1 MTLNYG
7 KKQKMYSP
15 KIIWNGARVGP
26 PVYRPQ
32 GPVELR
38 VYRAD
43 LMGIAGVGAL
53 AGLFHTG
60 LSFVEPGTGTEWV
73 VDLSAE
79 GSLMNAVL
87 PTVDARGSVV
97 INPKTVLEYYPNEE
111 KPLWESYW
119 KSAYRSGVVCT
130 IDPVQYG
137 ALMDYILGPFTATLG
152 TYSLF
157 SLETPSQLEISQSP
171 EIRSSRSQYTRDMTC
186 DSLPLDAFMFLH
198 NRGVPCAP
206 FPMLRVT
213 VSCKAPP
220 VPVTN
225 MADPELVAFV
235 SEVDQLVKQIPTQQ
249 HPLASMPAVLVYQA
263 LANPM
268 VPPVPANLFFYSL
281 DFKTGAPAFY
291 RSPTGGTSLNVAD
304 FTVSLDNGTPDML
317 TGSSTSAEWWVAGL
331 VALVLVALGVYYW
344 RRRRLA

>member
-1 MTLNYG
+1 
-7 KKQKMYSP
+7 MYSP

-26 PVYRPQ
+26 ALYRPE

-60 LSFVEPGTGTEWV
+60 LSFVEPGTGAEWV
-73 VDLSAE
+73 VDLAAA
-79 GSLMNAVL
+79 GSLMGAVL
-87 PTVDARGSVV
+87 PTVDAGGSVV
-97 INPKTVLEYYPNEE
+97 IDPKTVLEYYPSED
-111 KPLWESYW
+111 KSQWESYW
-119 KSAYRSGVVCT
+119 KSAYRSALVCT
-130 IDPVQYG
+130 IDPAQYG
-137 ALMDYILGPFTATLG
+137 ALLDYILGPFTRTLG

-157 SLETPSQLEISQSP
+157 SLETTSQLEISESP
-171 EIRSSRSQYTRDMTC
+171 EIRSFRSQYTRDMTC

-213 VSCKAPP
+213 VSCKTPP

-235 SEVDQLVKQIPTQQ
+235 RAVDQLVKQIPTQQ
-249 HPLASMPAVLVYQA
+249 HPQASMPAVLVYQA
-263 LANPM
+263 LASPL
-268 VPPVPANLFFYSL
+268 VPPVPTNLYFYSL

-304 FTVSLDNGTPDML
+304 FTVSLDKSTFGML
-317 TGSSTSAEWWVAGL
+317 TGSSTSAGWWVAGV
-331 VALVLVALGVYYW
+331 VALVLATLGVYYW
-344 RRRRLA
+344 RRRRLI